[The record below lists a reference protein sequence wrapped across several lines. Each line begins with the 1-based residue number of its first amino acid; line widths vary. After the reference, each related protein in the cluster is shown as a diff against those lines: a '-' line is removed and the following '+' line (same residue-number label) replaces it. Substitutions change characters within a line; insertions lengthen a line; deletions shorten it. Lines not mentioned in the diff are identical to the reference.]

1 MPHTELSKGTVGAGA
16 FETAGVKEYWHCIHV
31 RSTPT
36 GAEQDTGYDLPANAE
51 VLETRVLVTTAEATG
66 TTKTLD
72 VGLKSSE
79 SGGDADGFIDGISVA
94 STGVKRP
101 GATIAFGGGENFF
114 SATTIGALL
123 SDNFA
128 AGSNTTGDV
137 GTNYERS
144 HLTDSVTA
152 KSVTYT
158 AGSNDWAGFRGALY
172 LHIREYV
179 S

>member
-1 MPHTELSKGTVGAGA
+1 MTHSNLTKGSVGAGA
-16 FETAGVKEYWHCIHV
+16 FVTGGVKEYWHCLPI

-51 VLETRVLVTTAEATG
+51 LLETRVLVATAETTG

-79 SGGDADGFIDGISVA
+79 SGGDADGFIDGVSVA
-94 STGVKRP
+94 TTGLKRP
-101 GATIAFGGGENFF
+101 AATVTDGATEEYF

-123 SDNFA
+123 SPVFS
-128 AGSNTTGDV
+128 AGSNTAGDV

-152 KSVTYT
+152 KRVTYT

-179 S
+179 